1 MATTLFERIR
11 QEGRQEGTLQGQRGF
26 IQMLLEERFGPLSLG
41 VQEQV
46 QTLSAER
53 LVEIGRALLK
63 ATSLRELGL
72 EE

>member
-11 QEGRQEGTLQGQRGF
+11 QEGHQEGTLQGQRAF
-26 IQMLLEERFGPLSLG
+26 VQMQLTERFGPLSVR

-46 QTLSAER
+46 QTMTAER
-53 LVEIGRALLK
+53 LVEVGRTLLS
-63 ATSLRELGL
+63 AASLRDLGL

>member
-11 QEGRQEGTLQGQRGF
+11 QDGVLQERRGF
-26 IQMLLEERFGPLSLG
+26 VQMLLAERFGPLSLR

-53 LVEIGRALLK
+53 LAEIGRALLK